1 MSCGIQ
7 PHSLNGASEAMT
19 DKSAKQLLL
28 NFPSHPEY
36 GFSNFVVSDGSHIAF
51 ETAKEFCSRSQVAFQ
66 VLYIFGQK
74 NLGKTHLL
82 LSIGN
87 LTAKNGSRAVFIE
100 GCDFANKMKDVESLE
115 ARNTLDQLLD
125 VDFFLMDNVEGIA
138 HSSTAQ
144 EKLYHIYNQVTDK
157 GGKLAFTASL
167 PPDKNSAMESYLT
180 SRFQWGMVAKI
191 KPIDDATTAKII
203 VKLAMDIS
211 LIMPEPII
219 HFLLSRIPRDFI
231 SIQNAVKTINQES
244 YIKKKKV
251 TLPLVKTAL
260 DLP

>member
-1 MSCGIQ
+1 MQ
-7 PHSLNGASEAMT
+7 PHSLNGATESMT
-19 DKSAKQLLL
+19 DKSGKQLLL

-36 GFSNFVVSDGSHIAF
+36 GFSNFVVSDGSRIAF
-51 ETAKEFCSRSQVAFQ
+51 ETAKEFCSGSRQVAFQ
-66 VLYIFGQK
+66 ALYIFGQK

-87 LTAKNGSRAVFIE
+87 LTAKNGSRAVYIQ
-100 GCDFANKMKDVESLE
+100 GSDFANKMGHGKSLE
-115 ARNTLDQLLD
+115 AQKTLDQLLD

-157 GGKLAFTASL
+157 GGKMAFTASL
-167 PPDKNSAMESYLT
+167 PPDKNFAMENYLT
-180 SRFQWGMVAKI
+180 SRFQWGMVAEI
-191 KPIDDATTAKII
+191 KPIDDGTTAKII
-203 VKLAMDIS
+203 MKLAKDINLTMQES
-211 LIMPEPII
+211 II

-231 SIQNAVKTINQES
+231 SIQNAVTTINQES
-244 YIKKKKV
+244 YIQKRKV
-251 TLPLVKTAL
+251 TLPLVKIAL